1 MGGNDAPA
9 FGEAHPCLLLA
20 PAARLALAGQT
31 EPSVVAFRVMYL
43 PSTGM
48 PQGHYASFQAAAE
61 ELELIIVVRN
71 TNPRSKMWIERGY
84 PPKPMTI
91 KCHTSKKTGKVTA
104 VTAAEIAQCRTAGFY
119 VIDSDCIAR
128 RGPNEAL
135 QGRFPFATSEMHEA
149 GQVIDPVQRKALV
162 GDYDLMGVIDP
173 ASTGSNLVLVTSN
186 GVKLNNL
193 ISPDVER
200 ARAAV
205 NRRLDQPRV
214 MHGAQDQF
222 GDFPEDGGAAAFFP
236 KGLVWELKD
245 EQSIRG
251 FYDLLHRQPITGTY
265 RNV

>member
-1 MGGNDAPA
+1 
-9 FGEAHPCLLLA
+9 
-20 PAARLALAGQT
+20 
-31 EPSVVAFRVMYL
+31 MYL

-71 TNPRSKMWIERGY
+71 TNPRSKTWIERGY

-104 VTAAEIAQCRTAGFY
+104 VTPAEIAQCRTAGFY
-119 VIDSDCIAR
+119 VIDSDCVAR
-128 RGPNEAL
+128 KGPNEAL
-135 QGRFPFATSEMHEA
+135 QGKFPFDTREMNEA
-149 GQVIDPVQRKALV
+149 GQVIDGVQRKALV

-173 ASTGSNLVLVTSN
+173 AATGRNLVLVASN
-186 GVKLNNL
+186 GVKMNNL
-193 ISPDVER
+193 MSLDVDR
-200 ARAAV
+200 ARTAV

-222 GDFPEDGGAAAFFP
+222 GDFPESGGAAAFLP
-236 KGLVWELKD
+236 NGLVWELKD

-265 RNV
+265 GNRNN

>member
-1 MGGNDAPA
+1 
-9 FGEAHPCLLLA
+9 
-20 PAARLALAGQT
+20 
-31 EPSVVAFRVMYL
+31 MYL

-61 ELELIIVVRN
+61 ELELIVVVRN

-84 PPKPMTI
+84 PPKPMTV

-104 VTAAEIAQCRTAGFY
+104 VTPSEIADCRTAGFY
-119 VIDSDCIAR
+119 VIDSDSVAR

-135 QGRFPFATSEMHEA
+135 QGRFPFNTPEMNEP
-149 GQVIDPVQRKALV
+149 GQVIDPKQRKALV

-173 ASTGSNLVLVTSN
+173 AATGRNLVLVTSN
-186 GVKLNNL
+186 GVKMNNL
-193 ISPDVER
+193 MSPDVER

-222 GDFPEDGGAAAFFP
+222 GDFPENGGAAAFFP
-236 KGLVWELKD
+236 NGLVWELKD
-245 EQSIRG
+245 EQSLRG
-251 FYDLLHRQPITGTY
+251 FYDLLNRQPITGTY
-265 RNV
+265 GNRNN